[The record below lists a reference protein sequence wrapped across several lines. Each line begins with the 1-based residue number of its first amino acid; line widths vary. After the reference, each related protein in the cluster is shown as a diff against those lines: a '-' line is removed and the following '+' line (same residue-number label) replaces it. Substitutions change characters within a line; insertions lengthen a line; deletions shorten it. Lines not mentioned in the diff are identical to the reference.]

1 MLRLRLAPA
10 SGGATVEKP
19 GTNFAKSSDFIP
31 HRSKRA
37 SVSRTQESGE
47 SEILHS
53 VRRMR

>member
-1 MLRLRLAPA
+1 MLRFPAPA

-19 GTNFAKSSDFIP
+19 GMNFAKSSDFSP

-47 SEILHS
+47 SEIRQS